1 MKKTSITFTTF
12 LILALLSGC
21 QAADV
26 GALRQKLITNLN
38 FSIGKDDGAKLEPT
52 PVLTKETPSLKM
64 VMNTPAAI
72 VDLDKSFVS
81 SLKSSVKLDPKI
93 IASEQR
99 LQAQISS
106 LNSLKAKKDF
116 QVSSSIYGGIED
128 VSDRTN
134 GVALVL
140 DASRLLFDGGLVDSQ
155 ILSAEFEVDAAK
167 YELKTEQDE
176 SVHNAALV
184 WVELERYESLNQL
197 IESRLNVLKPL
208 ITQLEKVA
216 EAGIGDVS
224 KVASAQRTVS
234 TILVAQSDVLGGLKQ
249 ARINFRNVYGS
260 LPKSNKFDSS
270 LISELTPSN
279 ITDNM
284 IQEAPTLLSQY
295 SKYRAAEANLVS
307 AKSQSEFNVG
317 FQARLSRPFGGSSYD
332 SDESIGLV
340 AKKILSNGGKF
351 ESDIKQAEAVVFSR
365 MAELQAIY
373 REGERA
379 VQSARETIVRMNDAI
394 RLARESA
401 KVTSDEIAYLK
412 QQLVIGGSTLESVLS
427 AEARLYDAEAKE
439 INFLSNKRVA
449 QLAILK
455 ALGLL
460 SLHIGL

>member
-21 QAADV
+21 QASDV

-38 FSIGKDDGAKLEPT
+38 SSIGKDDGAKLEPT

-64 VMNTPAAI
+64 VMNTPAVI

-99 LQAQISS
+99 VQAQISS

-176 SVHNAALV
+176 SVHNSALV

-197 IESRLNVLKPL
+197 IESRLNVLQPL

-249 ARINFRNVYGS
+249 ARINFLNVYGS

-284 IQEAPTLLSQY
+284 IQEAPTLLAQY
-295 SKYRAAEANLVS
+295 SKYRAAEASLVS

-317 FQARLSRPFGGSSYD
+317 FQARLSRPFGGSGYD

-340 AKKILSNGGKF
+340 AKKILSNGRKF

-394 RLARESA
+394 SLARESA
-401 KVTSDEIAYLK
+401 KVTSDEIAYLR

-439 INFLSNKRVA
+439 INFLSNKRAA
-449 QLAILK
+449 QLAILE